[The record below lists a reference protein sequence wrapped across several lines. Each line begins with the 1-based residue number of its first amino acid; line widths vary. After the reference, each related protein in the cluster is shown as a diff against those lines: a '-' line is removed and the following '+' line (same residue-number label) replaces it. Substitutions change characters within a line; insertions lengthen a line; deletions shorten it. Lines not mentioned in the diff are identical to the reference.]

1 MPGYTNPDGWTLK
14 NKIGATN
21 DAELERL
28 EAAPV
33 ARRILEIEMGSGPAA
48 TFDISHLKTLHRHIF
63 QDVYEWAGHTR
74 DERIRLSDGEI
85 AYEPTLQK
93 IGGKPFASNADITT
107 KINDVTRKIRSE
119 RYLSGLSR
127 KGFVQ
132 RAAGLFSELNSIHP
146 FREGNGRVQRTFFE
160 QLAERAGHQLD
171 FTGITLH
178 RMTLAS
184 QTAHEENDLSLLIRM
199 FDEISNPK
207 RSDLLNAGLEK
218 LKRHQNIN
226 PKTLYLTTFSPGET
240 STVIF
245 AGIADDQFLART
257 NDRVFFGRAA
267 NLPSPIPQIGTEFEF
282 HEPRINDEPPPG
294 DPPSGPIRPRRP
306 TGRGGMGD

>member
-21 DAELERL
+21 HAELERL

-33 ARRILEIEMGSGPAA
+33 ARRILEIEMGAWPAA
-48 TFDISHLKTLHRHIF
+48 TFDTSHLKALHRHIF
-63 QDVYEWAGHTR
+63 QDIYEWAGHTR
-74 DERIRLSDGEI
+74 DEQIRLSDGAI

-93 IGGKPFASNADITT
+93 IGGKPFASDAAITT
-107 KINDVTRKIRSE
+107 AINDFAGKIRNK
-119 RYLSGLSR
+119 RFLHGLSR
-127 KGFVQ
+127 TGFIQ
-132 RAAGLFSELNSIHP
+132 CAASLFSELNSIHP

-160 QLAERAGHQLD
+160 HLAEQAGHQLD
-171 FTGITLH
+171 FTGITQH
-178 RMTLAS
+178 RMALAS
-184 QTAHEENDLSLLIRM
+184 QTAHEKNDLSPLVRM
-199 FDEISNPK
+199 FDEISDKK
-207 RSDLLNAGLEK
+207 RCNLLNAGLEK

-240 STVIF
+240 RTVTF

-257 NDRVFFGRAA
+257 NDRVFFGYTA
-267 NLPSPIPQIGTEFEF
+267 NLPSQIPQIGAEFEF
-282 HEPRINDEPPPG
+282 HEPTINDEQPPAG
-294 DPPSGPIRPRRP
+294 PPSGPLRPRRP